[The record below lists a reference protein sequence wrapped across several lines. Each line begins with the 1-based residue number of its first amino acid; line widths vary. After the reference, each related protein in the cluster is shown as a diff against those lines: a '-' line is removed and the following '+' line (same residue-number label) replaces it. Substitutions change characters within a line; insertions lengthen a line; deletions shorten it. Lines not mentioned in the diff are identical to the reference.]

1 MAKFIV
7 YYQKL
12 LNNNIDT
19 CIGGDS
25 EIKCDGR
32 YSINTIIQKVFS
44 HYYARPREA
53 IGFKIHIG
61 INYFNHRPCTQL
73 YVFNRNIK

>member
-1 MAKFIV
+1 MDKFIV

-25 EIKCDGR
+25 EIKYDGR
-32 YSINTIIQKVFS
+32 YSINTIILK
-44 HYYARPREA
+44 
-53 IGFKIHIG
+53 
-61 INYFNHRPCTQL
+61 
-73 YVFNRNIK
+73 